1 MQVDEPPFLPVGTDV
16 SAKYKGAFCEAK
28 IKKVSRSIKC
38 KVTLKAG
45 GNITVNDEVIK
56 GTLRVGSTVE
66 VKQDPKKDA
75 VEAIITKIQD
85 CSQYTVVFDDGDITT
100 LRRSALCLKSG
111 RHFNESETLDQLPL
125 THPEHF
131 STPVIAGRRGRRGR
145 AASDES
151 EGEVST
157 RRMAADSEPHVGRVV
172 LVEAAGG
179 AERRR
184 PHQPAFPALVVAPTP
199 AIKVKEDY
207 LVRSFKD
214 GRYYTV
220 PKKEAREFRKGS
232 APIEWGGVEAALQF
246 LNNGTLPP
254 HWDRAAL
261 FNEPR
266 NTSDDSSDDEPREE
280 KDHFVAQL
288 YKFMDDRGTPLNRNP
303 TIANRDIDL
312 YRLFRVVQK
321 LGGYNRVT
329 NQNQWKT
336 IADKMGFHPVTTSI
350 TNLCKQAYK
359 KFLHSFEDFYRK
371 LGVTLV
377 AHPRGA
383 RTPPAGRSLI
393 RDRDKQ
399 PPTSS
404 SACSTPTNT
413 QRTKDKD
420 SDKSETDKSEKEEKL
435 EKADKPKEKVR
446 GSDEE
451 DSADNQPLITTAPK
465 VEKEKEKDKEK
476 EKEKEKDKDNKST
489 TSTTTTTTTT
499 TTTEEKIVV
508 KPRSQSRNRA
518 LPVKTEVL
526 EKRTPK
532 RRPISSKEST
542 SAVTPRA
549 SRRPHASTDS
559 DSSGRASRCGP
570 TKKMQS
576 RRSQSANSASSGN
589 TIASNSSK
597 RPRKR
602 KTTEPSTTE
611 PSRAGNVKAQVGD
624 KLKVYYGPTQS
635 ESKVTYE
642 AKVIEISS
650 EGMLRVHYTGWN
662 TRYDEWIKPQ
672 RIALNVTQHE
682 IRNKKSISNSR
693 RVRSKRTEES
703 SARSDSDSDSDS
715 DDNVKRPPKKPDDK
729 SNIKTPRSKDA
740 KSSDSSSS
748 SKPRKRPIRTVSTP
762 TTVSPA
768 KKPRPSSS
776 THQGRDYDL
785 NEIRSELKGLHTVKQ
800 ETEEPIKQEVVE
812 KEASSPPQAAVSAPE
827 PAPQEKQPKDEDVYE
842 FKEPEPFELELHDEK
857 KKRTHRIFDD
867 ISPSKYTSTLSKSLS
882 EEISEDP
889 LKSRTTPLRSPS
901 LSPFRDFGSSSNAP
915 GRQSPEEDSKDGLFS
930 LDEDSFPGDGSS
942 GHRFEGFIPAKNQE
956 TYSKKSKVTKLR
968 ELIDDSPDSRA
979 DDEQSSEDEPE
990 DIAIKEELGEPSS
1003 SSVPASDSPKS
1014 PEPVKETTIESEQV
1028 EESKTENNILSMLGN
1043 PEKELELLESIPEPA
1058 NTPPPLVFPLIQM
1071 KDIPIPSTPSE
1082 STRDSTPDMKEETV
1096 KEETSMIDLDSI
1108 PLPSDEPKDNMFKI
1122 NKEPKEAILKTKE
1135 TKEKE
1140 PFKNKESKESTT
1152 KVKEIK
1158 EAEDKEPSE
1167 TVQKSKDTKDS
1178 IFKPKDTKETPV
1190 KAKDPKDSA
1199 FKSKDPKESTPKP
1212 KDPKESVPKPKDT
1225 KETIFKPKDKDPKES
1240 VFKPKDTPESVFK
1253 PKENI
1258 IKVNKELKESIFKIN
1273 RDPKDSC
1280 SKAKDPVESTLK
1292 PKEAKEVLKIKIE
1305 PLKIL
1310 DPEPNPP
1317 KLEPPS
1323 SPLIDT
1329 EEDKSE
1335 PDSPARI
1342 DVIPEPP
1349 PAFLVQSEGPKIA
1362 DKLLK
1367 AINSAKRLSMS
1378 PPPVEDK
1385 IDKVDK
1391 PRALTPKTDLLK
1403 TNKPEGKQ
1411 SPIPLETKTPKQDT
1425 KPLTKEPLKKISPT
1439 NVTDSIF
1446 GEPSNF
1452 TDAKRDLADIK
1463 KVKAKE
1469 PSPPRLLSPL
1479 NILERR
1485 KSVADLPMPTP
1496 GKNNKV
1502 LSDTI
1507 QKLSSQINSS
1517 QAAAASIPLPP
1528 FPAEDRSESSDSDD
1542 SDRRLIIDKLTVE
1555 EWSGTD
1561 AARSALHAGKSP
1573 GEWSAG
1579 ETLLMLEDACKNERK
1594 HSARVVVAGSA
1605 RGPAEDD
1612 SNLSL
1617 LLCEETIPG
1626 SPAPDAEPPPRADLH
1641 MPFACAPQ
1649 HAHKPEERR
1658 AGSARSPVAGG
1669 HAAEA
1674 GMAPVAWGRRALLD
1688 NTPPTTPDSSLDMS
1702 PMRERRISE
1711 RDSPMERKEDE
1722 DDRRE
1727 IDASAMDIDK
1737 SLGAGARS
1745 RKASESSCAGRGRSR
1760 RARRDTDDARAADH
1774 HADLKYNFF
1783 IELDPS
1789 WDCQTRINVLTTRLA
1804 DLRKAYHSVK
1814 AELAAIDR
1822 RRKKL
1827 RRKEREA
1834 VKAAKAACS

>member
-1 MQVDEPPFLPVGTDV
+1 MQGDDPPFLPVGTDV
-16 SAKYKGAFCEAK
+16 
-28 IKKVSRSIKC
+28 
-38 KVTLKAG
+38 TLKAG
-45 GNITVNDEVIK
+45 GITTVNDDMIK

-75 VEAIITKIQD
+75 MEAVITKIQD

-145 AASDES
+145 AQSEES
-151 EGEVST
+151 EGEGVS
-157 RRMAADSEPHVGRVV
+157 RRVKADSEPHVGRVV
-172 LVEAAGG
+172 LVEAGSG

-184 PHQPAFPALVVAPTP
+184 PHQPAFPALVVAPT
-199 AIKVKEDY
+199 AQIKVKEDY

-232 APIEWGGVEAALQF
+232 APLEWAGVEAALQY
-246 LNNGTLPP
+246 LNNGVLPP
-254 HWDRAAL
+254 HWDRDTL

-404 SACSTPTNT
+404 SASSTPTGT
-413 QRTKDKD
+413 PAQRGKEKD
-420 SDKSETDKSEKEEKL
+420 SDKSETEKSDKSEKEDKVEKI
-435 EKADKPKEKVR
+435 EKPKEKIQA
-446 GSDEE
+446 SDEE
-451 DSADNQPLITTAPK
+451 DSADNQPLIVTAPK
-465 VEKEKEKDKEK
+465 VEKEKEKEKEREKEK
-476 EKEKEKDKDNKST
+476 EKEKEKDKDKEKGSPMST
-489 TSTTTTTTTT
+489 G
-499 TTTEEKIVV
+499 EEKAVI
-508 KPRSQSRNRA
+508 KPRSQS
-518 LPVKTEVL
+518 KTRSLSVTKTDSHAH

-532 RRPISSKEST
+532 RRPFLSKAGEGT
-542 SAVTPRA
+542 SVGTPRA

-559 DSSGRASRCGP
+559 DSSGRASSRCGP

-602 KTTEPSTTE
+602 KSTEPSMSESTRSGGVNT
-611 PSRAGNVKAQVGD
+611 KAQVGD

-672 RIALNVTQHE
+672 RIALNVTQHDAH
-682 IRNKKSISNSR
+682 NKKNTSLSR
-693 RVRSKRTEES
+693 RARSKRTEES
-703 SARSDSDSDSDS
+703 SARSDTDSDSDS
-715 DDNVKRPPKKPDDK
+715 DDDIKRALKKPDDK
-729 SNIKTPRSKDA
+729 SSVKTPPRSKDA
-740 KSSDSSSS
+740 KSSDSSGSS
-748 SKPRKRPIRTVSTP
+748 NPRKRPVRTSSTP
-762 TTVSPA
+762 SLISPA
-768 KKPRPSSS
+768 KKPRVAIPGHQPQHQHQ
-776 THQGRDYDL
+776 HQGRDYDL
-785 NEIRSELKGLHTVKQ
+785 NEIRSELKGLHSVKQ
-800 ETEEPIKQEVVE
+800 ETEEPLKVE
-812 KEASSPPQAAVSAPE
+812 TQKERNAPSPMQTPLQPPEPPQP
-827 PAPQEKQPKDEDVYE
+827 EKQPEDVYE
-842 FKEPEPFELELHDEK
+842 FKEPEPFEIELHDEK

-882 EEISEDP
+882 EEISEDALRP
-889 LKSRTTPLRSPS
+889 RTSTLRSPS
-901 LSPFRDFGSSSNAP
+901 LSPFRDFAAARELP
-915 GRQSPEEDSKDGLFS
+915 DRQSPEEDSKDGLFS
-930 LDEDSFPGDGSS
+930 LDDDSFPGDGSS
-942 GHRFEGFIPAKNQE
+942 GPIFEGFTPAKNQE

-968 ELIDDSPDSRA
+968 ELIDDSPDSPA
-979 DDEQSSEDEPE
+979 DDERSSEDENEGAKQESEQSPPE
-990 DIAIKEELGEPSS
+990 PTLELTSVTEVSEPMKEEAQD
-1003 SSVPASDSPKS
+1003 V
-1014 PEPVKETTIESEQV
+1014 EPVKEEIVILLSEEQ
-1028 EESKTENNILSMLGN
+1028 SKE
-1043 PEKELELLESIPEPA
+1043 IPEPPK
-1058 NTPPPLVFPLIQM
+1058 TPPLQIKLELPNTSVEIVPSKSPTATSQ
-1071 KDIPIPSTPSE
+1071 PIDESKKSITPV
-1082 STRDSTPDMKEETV
+1082 DKEDQV
-1096 KEETSMIDLDSI
+1096 QVLLI
-1108 PLPSDEPKDNMFKI
+1108 PLPAA
-1122 NKEPKEAILKTKE
+1122 EPKESMRLK
-1135 TKEKE
+1135 
-1140 PFKNKESKESTT
+1140 
-1152 KVKEIK
+1152 I
-1158 EAEDKEPSE
+1158 DKL
-1167 TVQKSKDTKDS
+1167 
-1178 IFKPKDTKETPV
+1178 
-1190 KAKDPKDSA
+1190 DP
-1199 FKSKDPKESTPKP
+1199 
-1212 KDPKESVPKPKDT
+1212 
-1225 KETIFKPKDKDPKES
+1225 
-1240 VFKPKDTPESVFK
+1240 
-1253 PKENI
+1253 
-1258 IKVNKELKESIFKIN
+1258 
-1273 RDPKDSC
+1273 
-1280 SKAKDPVESTLK
+1280 DPVISK
-1292 PKEAKEVLKIKIE
+1292 M
-1305 PLKIL
+1305 
-1310 DPEPNPP
+1310 
-1317 KLEPPS
+1317 EPPS

-1342 DVIPEPP
+1342 DVLPEPP
-1349 PAFLVQSEGPKIA
+1349 PGFLLQSEGPKIA
-1362 DKLLK
+1362 EKLLK
-1367 AINSAKRLSMS
+1367 AINSAKILSMS
-1378 PPPVEDK
+1378 PPPVEER
-1385 IDKVDK
+1385 
-1391 PRALTPKTDLLK
+1391 PLTPGKDALAAIDE
-1403 TNKPEGKQ
+1403 KP
-1411 SPIPLETKTPKQDT
+1411 SPISPAI
-1425 KPLTKEPLKKISPT
+1425 KPLTKPEPLKPPGKVDPIKKISPLP
-1439 NVTDSIF
+1439 VADSIF

-1452 TDAKRDLADIK
+1452 MDPKRDLADMK
-1463 KVKAKE
+1463 KTKSKE
-1469 PSPPRLLSPL
+1469 PTPPRLQSPL
-1479 NILERR
+1479 SVLERR
-1485 KSVADLPMPTP
+1485 KSVAELPLSAP

-1507 QKLSSQINSS
+1507 QKLSSQINQS
-1517 QAAAASIPLPP
+1517 AASIPLPP
-1528 FPAEDRSESSDSDD
+1528 FPPGDRSESSDSDD
-1542 SDRRLIIDKLTVE
+1542 SDRRLIIDKVSME
-1555 EWSGTD
+1555 EWAGGGGCE
-1561 AARSALHAGKSP
+1561 AAGARALHAGKSP

-1594 HSARVVVAGSA
+1594 HSASVVVAGSGRPGTSA
-1605 RGPAEDD
+1605 APPPAACAAAAEED
-1612 SNLSL
+1612 SNISL

-1626 SPAPDAEPPPRADLH
+1626 SPAPDAEPAPPRHKHTL
-1641 MPFACAPQ
+1641 PFACAPP
-1649 HAHKPEERR
+1649 HHSHSKAEERR
-1658 AGSARSPVAGG
+1658 NSGGGRAGEGEEA
-1669 HAAEA
+1669 A
-1674 GMAPVAWGRRALLD
+1674 GMAVGGGGGGAGGAGAAPWTRRHALID

-1702 PMRERRISE
+1702 PQRERRISE
-1711 RDSPMERKEDE
+1711 RDSPSERKEDE
-1722 DDRRE
+1722 EEPHGHGSPAHD
-1727 IDASAMDIDK
+1727 MDK
-1737 SLGAGARS
+1737 PRPSRS
-1745 RKASESSCAGRGRSR
+1745 RKASESSLAGRGRTR
-1760 RARRDTDDARAADH
+1760 RSRRDTDDNA
-1774 HADLKYNFF
+1774 HAHAPHNAHAHAHQTLKYNF
-1783 IELDPS
+1783 IVDLDPS
-1789 WDCQTRINVLTTRLA
+1789 WDCQKRINVLTSRLA
-1804 DLRKAYHSVK
+1804 DLRKTYHSVK

>member
-1 MQVDEPPFLPVGTDV
+1 MQGDDPPFLPVGTDV

-28 IKKVSRSIKC
+28 IKKVVRNIKC

-45 GNITVNDEVIK
+45 GITTVNDDVIK

-66 VKQDPKKDA
+66 VKQDPKKDPMEA
-75 VEAIITKIQD
+75 VITKIQD

-145 AASDES
+145 AQSEES
-151 EGEVST
+151 EGEGVI
-157 RRMAADSEPHVGRVV
+157 RRVKADSEPHVGRVV
-172 LVEAAGG
+172 LVEASSG

-184 PHQPAFPALVVAPTP
+184 PHQPAFPALVVAPT
-199 AIKVKEDY
+199 AQIKVKEDY

-232 APIEWGGVEAALQF
+232 APLEWAGVEAALQY
-246 LNNGTLPP
+246 LNNAVLPP
-254 HWDRAAL
+254 HWDRDTL

-404 SACSTPTNT
+404 SASSTPTGT
-413 QRTKDKD
+413 PAQRGKEKD
-420 SDKSETDKSEKEEKL
+420 SDKSETEKSDKSEKEDKVEKI
-435 EKADKPKEKVR
+435 EKPKEKSR
-446 GSDEE
+446 ASDEE
-451 DSADNQPLITTAPK
+451 DSADNQPLVITAPK
-465 VEKEKEKDKEK
+465 IDKEK
-476 EKEKEKDKDNKST
+476 EKEKEKEREKEKDKEKERDKSSS
-489 TSTTTTTTTT
+489 TSTSD
-499 TTTEEKIVV
+499 EKTVV
-508 KPRSQSRNRA
+508 KPRSQS
-518 LPVKTEVL
+518 KTRSHSVAKTDSH

-532 RRPISSKEST
+532 RRPFLSKTCEGM
-542 SAVTPRA
+542 VGTPRA

-602 KTTEPSTTE
+602 KSTEPSMSESTR
-611 PSRAGNVKAQVGD
+611 SGGANVKAQVGD

-672 RIALNVTQHE
+672 RIALNVTQHDA
-682 IRNKKSISNSR
+682 RNKKNTSSSR
-693 RVRSKRTEES
+693 RARNKRPEES

-715 DDNVKRPPKKPDDK
+715 DDDIKQSSKKPDDK
-729 SNIKTPRSKDA
+729 TSVKTPPRSKDA
-740 KSSDSSSS
+740 KSSDSSGS
-748 SKPRKRPIRTVSTP
+748 SKPRKRPVRTISTP
-762 TTVSPA
+762 SMVSPA
-768 KKPRPSSS
+768 KKPRTNLPGLQ
-776 THQGRDYDL
+776 HQGRDYDL
-785 NEIRSELKGLHTVKQ
+785 NEIRSELKGLHSVKQ
-800 ETEEPIKQEVVE
+800 ESEESAKQESQKDKTPSPIQMSIPPPE
-812 KEASSPPQAAVSAPE
+812 PPQP
-827 PAPQEKQPKDEDVYE
+827 EKQPEDVYE

-857 KKRTHRIFDD
+857 KKRMHRIFDD

-882 EEISEDP
+882 EEISEESLRP
-889 LKSRTTPLRSPS
+889 RTSSLRSPS
-901 LSPFRDFGSSSNAP
+901 LSPFRDFGSNRDAP

-930 LDEDSFPGDGSS
+930 LDDDSFPGEGSS
-942 GHRFEGFIPAKNQE
+942 GPIFEGFTPAKNQE

-968 ELIDDSPDSRA
+968 ELIDDSPDSPA

-990 DIAIKEELGEPSS
+990 IKEESESSPDVPILEITEVPEPLKEGI
-1003 SSVPASDSPKS
+1003 PDM
-1014 PEPVKETTIESEQV
+1014 EPVKEVVIVLTEQQ
-1028 EESKTENNILSMLGN
+1028 IMD
-1043 PEKELELLESIPEPA
+1043 IPEPPR
-1058 NTPPPLVFPLIQM
+1058 NPSPQIKIEL
-1071 KDIPIPSTPSE
+1071 PSTSIEVIPAKPLTSASIE
-1082 STRDSTPDMKEETV
+1082 LIEEINNLTPADKEDQI
-1096 KEETSMIDLDSI
+1096 KLLSI
-1108 PLPSDEPKDNMFKI
+1108 PLPVT
-1122 NKEPKEAILKTKE
+1122 EPKE
-1135 TKEKE
+1135 
-1140 PFKNKESKESTT
+1140 KES
-1152 KVKEIK
+1152 
-1158 EAEDKEPSE
+1158 
-1167 TVQKSKDTKDS
+1167 
-1178 IFKPKDTKETPV
+1178 
-1190 KAKDPKDSA
+1190 
-1199 FKSKDPKESTPKP
+1199 
-1212 KDPKESVPKPKDT
+1212 
-1225 KETIFKPKDKDPKES
+1225 
-1240 VFKPKDTPESVFK
+1240 
-1253 PKENI
+1253 
-1258 IKVNKELKESIFKIN
+1258 LKLQI
-1273 RDPKDSC
+1273 D
-1280 SKAKDPVESTLK
+1280 V
-1292 PKEAKEVLKIKIE
+1292 
-1305 PLKIL
+1305 
-1310 DPEPNPP
+1310 PEPIVN

-1342 DVIPEPP
+1342 DVLPEPP
-1349 PAFLVQSEGPKIA
+1349 PGFLLQSEGPKIA
-1362 DKLLK
+1362 EKLLK

-1378 PPPVEDK
+1378 PPPVDPADRSITPNKDSLTLKEDK
-1385 IDKVDK
+1385 
-1391 PRALTPKTDLLK
+1391 PSSLS
-1403 TNKPEGKQ
+1403 PEIK
-1411 SPIPLETKTPKQDT
+1411 SLIKL
-1425 KPLTKEPLKKISPT
+1425 EPLKPMPKMEPAKKISPLPM
-1439 NVTDSIF
+1439 TDSIF

-1452 TDAKRDLADIK
+1452 TDLNLCEIK
-1463 KVKAKE
+1463 KIRNKE
-1469 PSPPRLLSPL
+1469 PTPPRLQSPL

-1485 KSVADLPMPTP
+1485 KSVAELPLSAP

-1507 QKLSSQINSS
+1507 QKLSSQINQS
-1517 QAAAASIPLPP
+1517 AANIPLPP
-1528 FPAEDRSESSDSDD
+1528 FPTGDRSESSDSDD
-1542 SDRRLIIDKLTVE
+1542 SDRRLIIDKVSME
-1555 EWSGTD
+1555 EWGAGSSCEVSG
-1561 AARSALHAGKSP
+1561 ARALHAGKSP

-1579 ETLLMLEDACKNERK
+1579 ESLLMLEDACKNERK
-1594 HSARVVVAGSA
+1594 HSASVVVAGSGRA
-1605 RGPAEDD
+1605 GACSGASGAVGAVGAVVAASAGVGGAEED
-1612 SNLSL
+1612 SNISL

-1626 SPAPDAEPPPRADLH
+1626 SPAPDAEPAPPRHKHTL
-1641 MPFACAPQ
+1641 PFACAPP
-1649 HAHKPEERR
+1649 HHSHSKAAEERGNSSGSR
-1658 AGSARSPVAGG
+1658 EVGMAVAAAAAAGEEGAVAG
-1669 HAAEA
+1669 ASWA
-1674 GMAPVAWGRRALLD
+1674 RRHALLD

-1702 PMRERRISE
+1702 PQRERRMSE
-1711 RDSPMERKEDE
+1711 RDSPSERKED
-1722 DDRRE
+1722 DD
-1727 IDASAMDIDK
+1727 DAHGHGSPAHMDIEK
-1737 SLGAGARS
+1737 PHPSRS
-1745 RKASESSCAGRGRSR
+1745 RKASESSGAGRGRTR
-1760 RARRDTDDARAADH
+1760 RSRRDTDEH
-1774 HADLKYNFF
+1774 SHAHAHAHAHLPPSHNSHAHQPTLKYNF
-1783 IELDPS
+1783 IVDLDPS
-1789 WDCQTRINVLTTRLA
+1789 WDCQKRINVLTSRLA
-1804 DLRKAYHSVK
+1804 DLRKVYHSVK